1 MTADTI
7 EGGAGGDTLTGGAGA
22 DTFVFKSGDGND
34 KITDFTNGTDTIDLS
49 AITPITGYSDFT
61 ITQEGDDTKIN
72 LGENVGETMLEDFR
86 STDLDAAGSC
96 RAIVQFRTHLPYRS
110 LLTASCS
117 AGCPCA

>member
-1 MTADTI
+1 MIELGDPMTADTI

-49 AITPITGYSDFT
+49 TITPITGYSDFT

-96 RAIVQFRTHLPYRS
+96 RAIVQFRTHSP
-110 LLTASCS
+110 
-117 AGCPCA
+117 